1 MEEREVEKVICEE
14 EVGIASNIVVIVGCL
29 CYRVLTYLPSYAY
42 CVIVIHS
49 R

>member
-29 CYRVLTYLPSYAY
+29 CVTGFSLIFLPTP
-42 CVIVIHS
+42 IV
-49 R
+49 